1 MKTEEAIE
9 SVKMAY
15 CAWESEQKDMY
26 EVIELLQ
33 QGEKYKKEYVEREAE
48 LYLIIKRTRK
58 YKKMWRELHKVFGNY
73 WNAFD
78 VRKANNRDC
87 DYKYVNELME
97 EVEHWNAFDV
107 RKANNRDCDYKYVNE
122 LMEEVEQKYFPKI

>member
-1 MKTEEAIE
+1 MKTETEKAIE
-9 SVKMAY
+9 TLEIEIY
-15 CAWESEQKDMY
+15 FYEEELEYLDINDQKDEIKRNKTLIVEY
-26 EVIELLQ
+26 KQIITLLQ

-97 EVEHWNAFDV
+97 EVE
-107 RKANNRDCDYKYVNE
+107 
-122 LMEEVEQKYFPKI
+122 QKYFPKI

>member
-1 MKTEEAIE
+1 MVASE
-9 SVKMAY
+9 SNYRLGEVDKILTTQSKVNNNIVMLIKKLDKRLDKM
-15 CAWESEQKDMY
+15 QKD
-26 EVIELLQ
+26 IDNNWRELK
-33 QGEKYKKEYVEREAE
+33 QGEKYKKEYVKREAE

-97 EVEHWNAFDV
+97 EVE
-107 RKANNRDCDYKYVNE
+107 
-122 LMEEVEQKYFPKI
+122 QKHFPKEVK